1 MKKKKNNQFV
11 ASLVTQWLLKVKVQK
26 NRKIFAVLFQV
37 GNGAILL
44 FQIFEFKMTVKNYG
58 QDEGIC
64 VCRYCDWA
72 DGGEKGEYCRNIYD
86 HSFN

>member
-1 MKKKKNNQFV
+1 MAFESESSKTTRTK
-11 ASLVTQWLLKVKVQK
+11 
-26 NRKIFAVLFQV
+26 FAALSQV
-37 GNGAILL
+37 GNGVILL
-44 FQIFEFKMTVKNYG
+44 FQIFAFKMTVKNYG